1 MAIQEIKFTRG
12 VPPVESFPIDQLSE
26 CAGSVL
32 SNYGVQVLQYGG
44 GGGFQPL
51 REYLAEQAGVPD
63 GRVIIGQGSLLLQ
76 DFIARSL
83 LGPHQLAYV
92 ENPTYDRTIL
102 TLRRPGARVVGLPV
116 EADGL
121 DVDMLERQL
130 RHGERPTLLYTIP
143 DFQNPTGTVLSLQKR
158 RRILDLADEYGFWVV
173 EDVPYRR
180 LRYSG
185 EDVPSIFELNPERVL
200 QMSSFSKQIGPGLR
214 VGYVVLPDSLAPGLL
229 RFVEEAYICPTYLVQ
244 GMVYEFIRRGWL
256 EENIIRLKKLYPPR
270 LNAMLSALDEHMSGL
285 ATWFR
290 PEGGFFVGMQLQAD
304 IHQDNLQTAA
314 SEAGLSLTDGR
325 DFFTDDSGER
335 FVRLP
340 FCALSPVEIQ
350 EGVARLAG
358 VVRLLAVTNG
368 IK

>member
-1 MAIQEIKFTRG
+1 
-12 VPPVESFPIDQLSE
+12 
-26 CAGSVL
+26 
-32 SNYGVQVLQYGG
+32 VLQYGG

-51 REYLAEQAGVPD
+51 REFLAGQAGVSD

-83 LGPHQLAYV
+83 LGPNTLAYV

-121 DVDMLERQL
+121 DVDLLERQL
-130 RHGERPTLLYTIP
+130 RQGERPTLLYTIP
-143 DFQNPTGTVLSLQKR
+143 DFQNPTGTVLSLAKR
-158 RRILDLADEYGFWVV
+158 RRILDLAEQYGFWVI

-180 LRYSG
+180 LRYRG
-185 EDVPSIFELNPERVL
+185 EEVPSIFDLNPERVL
-200 QMSSFSKQIGPGLR
+200 QMSSFSKLIGPGLR
-214 VGYVVLPDSLAPGLL
+214 VGYIVLPTQLAPGLL
-229 RFVEEAYICPTYLVQ
+229 QFVEEAYICPTYLVQ
-244 GMVYEFIRRGWL
+244 GMVYEFICRGWL
-256 EENIIRLKKLYPPR
+256 EENIIKLKALYPAR
-270 LNAMLSALDEHMSGL
+270 LDAMLSALDEHMSGL

-290 PEGGFFVGMQLQAD
+290 PEGGFFIGMQLQAD
-304 IHQDNLQTAA
+304 IRQADLQVAA

-325 DFFTDDSGER
+325 DFFTDPIGER

-340 FCALSPVEIQ
+340 FCALTPAEIK

-358 VVRLLAVTNG
+358 VVRHLAESALV
-368 IK
+368 KK